1 MKRLTFF
8 ALLVL
13 FATACFGEVKY
24 IFYMIGD
31 GMGPNQVLAAE
42 TYSAALEGRIGRNP
56 LRMTSFPYTG
66 YATTYSASNGI
77 TDSAAAGTALA
88 TGHKTNNGCLGVDK
102 DSVPVKSIAE
112 ELHNAG
118 WPVGIMTSVAIDHAT
133 PGAFYAHVDNRG
145 NYYQV
150 GKQLAETDYEFFG
163 GAGFHAP
170 VDKKSIDMPNLYDYC
185 EQNDYFIAH
194 GYKEAQGKLEEI
206 KKLILIQESDGI
218 DRTQSSDCLPY
229 AIDRQPDDLTLAQIT
244 ETAISFLAPRGQFF
258 MMIEGGK
265 IDYSGHSRDGA
276 TNIMETLDFDA
287 AIEVVYQFYL
297 DHPDETLIVVTAD
310 HETGG
315 MALGNHKY
323 TLNLELLRNQKC
335 SSWELNTA
343 IADLYSELGKKMQ
356 WEQVKAI
363 LKDKLGFYDKVEI
376 TDKEDAK
383 LQTAFKNLKKGKAKT
398 EKTLYNNINEIGGT
412 AVAML
417 NKKAKLGWTSYSHT
431 AANVPVFAIGVGAEL
446 FTGWYDNTEIVQK
459 MMEVAGGR

>member
-1 MKRLTFF
+1 MKRIS
-8 ALLVL
+8 L
-13 FATACFGEVKY
+13 FSLMLILAVGCFGEVKY

-66 YATTYSASNGI
+66 FATTYSASNGI
-77 TDSAAAGTALA
+77 TDSSAAGTALA

-102 DSVPVKSIAE
+102 DSLPVMSIAE

-133 PGAFYAHVDNRG
+133 PGAFYAHVNNRG
-145 NYYQV
+145 MYYQV
-150 GKQLAETDYEFFG
+150 GTQLAETDYEFFG
-163 GAGFHAP
+163 GAGFHEP
-170 VDKKSIDMPNLYDYC
+170 VNDQDASAPNLYDYC
-185 EQNDYFIAH
+185 EAHDYVIAH
-194 GYKEAQGKLEEI
+194 GYQEAQNMLGEA
-206 KKLILIQESDGI
+206 KKMIMIQEQDGI
-218 DRTQSSDCLPY
+218 DRTQASDCLPY
-229 AIDRQPDDLTLAQIT
+229 AIDRQAGDLTLAQIT
-244 ETAISFLAPRGQFF
+244 ETAIAFLAPRGQFF

-276 TNIMETLDFDA
+276 TNVLETLDFDA
-287 AIEVVYQFYL
+287 AIEVVFQFYTE
-297 DHPDETLIVVTAD
+297 HPDETLIVVTAD

-315 MALGNHKY
+315 LALGNHKY
-323 TLNLELLRNQKC
+323 TLDLALLQNQKC

-343 IADLYSELGKKMQ
+343 ILGLYNEFGKKMQ
-356 WEQVKAI
+356 WEQVKQM
-363 LKDKLGFYDKVEI
+363 LQTQLGFYKEVEI
-376 TDKEDAK
+376 TAKEDAK

-398 EKTLYNNINEIGGT
+398 EKTLYNNINELGGT
-412 AVAML
+412 AVAIL

-446 FTGWYDNTEIVQK
+446 FTGWYDNTEIMQRIL
-459 MMEVAGGR
+459 EVAGGK